1 MKKGKL
7 KKWVVGCLVSIM
19 FINFILMA
27 SLNENLMLWQVILAI
42 TGLLAINGFILWI
55 LYNFSTVFYE

>member
-19 FINFILMA
+19 FINFMLMG
-27 SLNENLMLWQVILAI
+27 SLKDNLTVGQVILAV
-42 TGLLAINGFILWI
+42 TVLLAINGLILWI

>member
-1 MKKGKL
+1 MKKWKL
-7 KKWVVGCLVSIM
+7 KKWVVGCLVTIM

-27 SLNENLMLWQVILAI
+27 SLNENLMLWQVILAVA
-42 TGLLAINGFILWI
+42 GLLTINGFILWV